1 MNYIDV
7 IKTFSPLSLDD
18 IIKTAKLYVPIAYQS
33 VPWSYPGLNHGTAI
47 LQDEEQLCCYLAA
60 YGEMHKGKLK
70 CALEKFPFKS
80 IDNNLEIIDWGCGQG
95 LASVYMAD
103 CLRHFGLI
111 DKLQKVTLIE
121 PSTVAL
127 SRAQLHV
134 QQAVGNDVCLED
146 LNCYLP
152 SIGSTM
158 HEKSLDK
165 LHIEEPICIH
175 LFSNILDIPEID
187 LKKLA
192 LLVSSSGYRHYF
204 VCVGPVNFG
213 NDRLSAF
220 PRYFDIQQGN
230 FFIDFKAG
238 QYRQLPSGKWYGCV
252 AKGFQILREE
262 GKPFLI
268 PLSYYPPKQFRS
280 AFRLDVIEEIDKTR
294 IDIEGYWNE
303 YSAFEV
309 LAPFDIG
316 ASIYED
322 IDPLLAVL
330 SNIVTRGL
338 PTKCSPF
345 IEDKINEV
353 FHCSEITERYG
364 TIRYGI
370 KKNTNLGNEQLL
382 RDIPIAI
389 SRIEKV
395 IIEAVLTGHISLSKD
410 VWNVVVKENDVPCS
424 AMAFADLAMMYN
436 HLAALSVDFKDR
448 KFPKVNLNV
457 VSKNYSSSLLH
468 LDSVVFSN
476 IKQVNKEAVYDMVI
490 DISIHEKVDA
500 VHVQFSEFKAS
511 NDCYFNVRSSSVV
524 NTPREIYT
532 TDRILYQPLTIV
544 NESGGHDVIKKN
556 EEHLVYFLQLLFRK
570 KGFRAG
576 QLPILNRAL
585 QIKGVIG
592 LLPTGGGKS
601 LTYQMAAMLQPGV
614 TIVIDPLKS
623 LMQDQY
629 DGLINTGIDCCTY
642 INSELSSEER
652 AAHELMM
659 ETSQVIFAFMSPE
672 RLCIYEFRERL
683 QNMENLHVYF
693 SYGVI
698 DEVHCVSEW
707 GQDFRFSYLH
717 LGRNL
722 YSYVKAKN
730 GAISLF
736 GLTATASFDVLSDVE
751 RELSGN
757 GAFVLDSDAIVR
769 YENCNRLELQYK
781 VEKIE
786 VDYAEDLSYRP
797 TGSLASYGKA
807 VNIGDTFSVNDQK
820 AKFLST
826 YIQKIPAYIRELQ
839 TDESVNRILS
849 RFEER
854 ENLELLD
861 GSRLHVDM
869 PDDFYQKNEDYEQ
882 AGIVFCPHVNS
893 TGISVNVNSGNLSKI
908 CEVGTFSGSDKDG
921 VAQGNESM
929 ENMKKFR
936 ENKLPLMVATKAFGM
951 GIDKPNVRFTVNMNY
966 SSSLECFVQE
976 AGRAGRDRK
985 MALSVILLSDYTLY
999 RVSDRC
1005 QNPNYPMS
1013 AIKNRWFK
1021 QKDLREILDAYHIHV
1036 DESEFDI
1043 CTPLTDIVRL
1053 KCNTDNTK
1061 NADGEEEMDKYGH
1074 VRRQYW
1080 QCSPQCSRYDKCS
1093 LRLVNKDL
1101 QRKWMYIEDLKRYL
1115 ETNHIR
1121 IPKENLEYQGADY
1134 NTVMYFF
1141 DNNFKGEFE
1150 EKKKMNF
1157 LLSEIELEYFIG
1169 NDKKDKP
1176 SEHLQAKGF
1185 LETVLNSCVGT
1196 EVVSLISY
1204 QDDSYAD
1211 IAKAIYRMCVIGLI
1225 DDFTQ
1230 DYAAQT
1236 FRILSTRK
1244 KDGSYYERLKEFLMR
1259 YYSEERAEN
1268 EVEKASMKKGNNEIH
1283 KCLGYLTEFIYD
1295 KVALKRK
1302 RAIDDIRNF
1311 CNVGIDTTTGKNWL
1325 EINEDLKD
1333 EIYYY
1338 FNSKYA
1344 REGYKTDNDEEF
1356 SLLDDTE
1363 RGKVSSKGILFKY
1376 MRVVDDDVVGTS
1388 GSPKDNIK
1396 HLQGAVRL
1404 IRRSLAD
1411 TNAALS
1417 MLNAFC
1423 LIVLKVGSNP
1433 HLMQE
1438 LDKSYIEGY
1447 QAMKHDMKD
1456 YETFFDCI
1464 KEFKLS
1470 LNANNRNLASS
1481 EDLKHL
1487 DELDMIAEL
1496 DDHKTWVNGFMNNYA
1511 K

>member
-1 MNYIDV
+1 MSYIDT
-7 IKTFSPLSLDD
+7 IRTITPLSLDD
-18 IIKTAKLYVPIAYQS
+18 IIKTAKQYVPDAYRYA
-33 VPWSYPGLNHGTAI
+33 PWNYPGLNHGTAI
-47 LQDEEQLCCYLAA
+47 LQNEEQLCCYLSA

-70 CALEKFPFKS
+70 CAFEKFPFGKLDKD
-80 IDNNLEIIDWGCGQG
+80 IEIIDWGCGQG

-103 CLRHFGLI
+103 CLRCSGLI

-121 PSTVAL
+121 PSTAAIK
-127 SRAQLHV
+127 RAKLHV
-134 QQAVGNDVCLED
+134 RQAVGDDVYIED

-152 SIGSTM
+152 SVDVRLKDEAIGG
-158 HEKSLDK
+158 

-175 LFSNILDIPEID
+175 LFSNILDIPVID
-187 LKKLA
+187 LKELA
-192 LLVSSSGYRHYF
+192 FLVSSSGYRQYF

-220 PRYFDIQQGN
+220 PRYFNIQPGG

-238 QYRQLPSGKWYGCV
+238 QYRQLPNGKWYGCV
-252 AKGFQILREE
+252 AKGFQIIREE

-268 PLSYYPPKQFRS
+268 PLSYYPPKQFHG
-280 AFRLDVIEEIDKTR
+280 AFRLDAIEEIDKANSNLQR
-294 IDIEGYWNE
+294 YWNE
-303 YSAFEV
+303 HSAFEV

-322 IDPLLAVL
+322 IDPVLAVL
-330 SNIVTRGL
+330 SNIVSRGL

-345 IEDKINEV
+345 IEKTLNDAYDY
-353 FHCSEITERYG
+353 SEATEKYG

-370 KKNTNLGNEQLL
+370 KHDSVLDNEQLL
-382 RDIPIAI
+382 REVPIAI
-389 SRIEKV
+389 ARIEKV
-395 IIEAVLTGHISLSKD
+395 IIEAILTRRISLSKD
-410 VWNVVVKENDVPCS
+410 TWNVVVIENDVPC
-424 AMAFADLAMMYN
+424 AAVAFSDLALMYN
-436 HLAALSVDFKDR
+436 HLTALTVDFKER
-448 KFPKVNLNV
+448 AFPKVNLHV
-457 VSKNYSSSLLH
+457 VSKDYASSPLQLN
-468 LDSVVFSN
+468 SVVYSN
-476 IKQVNKEAVYDMVI
+476 SKQVNKEKIYDMVI
-490 DISIHEKVDA
+490 DFSIHEKVDA
-500 VHVQFSEFKAS
+500 VNVQFSEFKAN
-511 NDCYFNVRSSSVV
+511 NDCYFNVRSSKVV
-524 NTPREIYT
+524 YTPREIYT
-532 TDRILYQPLTIV
+532 TDRIVYQPITTV
-544 NESGGHDVIKKN
+544 NDNGDHDFIKEN

-570 KGFRAG
+570 KEFRPG

-629 DGLINTGIDCCTY
+629 DGLITNGIDCCTY
-642 INSELSSEER
+642 INSELSTEER

-659 ETSQVIFAFMSPE
+659 ESSQVIFTFMSPE

-683 QNMENLHVYF
+683 QNMEDLHVYF

-730 GAISLF
+730 GPISLF

-757 GAFVLDSDAIVR
+757 GAFVLDPDTIVR
-769 YENCNRLELQYK
+769 YENSNRLELQYK

-786 VDYAEDLSYRP
+786 VEYAEDHFYDKNGQLSAYP
-797 TGSLASYGKA
+797 KA
-807 VNIGDTFSVNDQK
+807 VNIGDIWSTNDQK
-820 AKFLST
+820 AKFLAQ
-826 YIQKIPAYIRELQ
+826 YLPKIPSYIRQLQ
-839 TDESVNRILS
+839 TNESIDRIIS
-849 RFEER
+849 RFQER
-854 ENLELLD
+854 ESLENIDSQHLFID
-861 GSRLHVDM
+861 I
-869 PDDFYQKNEDYEQ
+869 PDDFFSKKDSYEQ
-882 AGIVFCPHVNS
+882 AGIIFCPHVNS
-893 TGISVNVNSGNLSKI
+893 SGISVSINSANLSQL
-908 CEVGTFSGSDKDG
+908 CEVGTFSGSAQDG
-921 VAQGNESM
+921 ATQGNASM

-936 ENKLPLMVATKAFGM
+936 ENKLPIMVATKAFGM

-966 SSSLECFVQE
+966 SSSLESYVQE

-985 MALSVILLSDYTLY
+985 MALSIILVSDYNLARINPRY
-999 RVSDRC
+999 
-1005 QNPNYPMS
+1005 QNYTFPIGI
-1013 AIKNRWFK
+1013 IKGKWFK
-1021 QKDLREILDAYHIHV
+1021 VEDLELILHAHGINV
-1036 DESEFDI
+1036 DPRYVDY
-1043 CTPLTDIVRL
+1043 CTPLSDIVKL
-1053 KCNTDNTK
+1053 KCNTDNVEVF
-1061 NADGEEEMDKYGH
+1061 DGGQE
-1074 VRRQYW
+1074 RRLTW
-1080 QCSPQCSRYDKCS
+1080 HCNTQCSKYNTCQLRHVDKS
-1093 LRLVNKDL
+1093 MRGW
-1101 QRKWMYIEDLKRYL
+1101 QYYQDLKDYL
-1115 ETNHIR
+1115 NNEHIR

-1150 EKKKMNF
+1150 EKKKMNY
-1157 LLSEIELEYFIG
+1157 LLSEVNLEYFIG

-1176 SEHLQAKGF
+1176 DKHIQAKGF
-1185 LETVLNSCVGT
+1185 LETVLKSSAGT
-1196 EVVSLISY
+1196 EVVSIISY

-1211 IAKAIYRMCVIGLI
+1211 IAKAIYRMCIIGLI

-1230 DYAAQT
+1230 DYAT
-1236 FRILSTRK
+1236 HSFRILSTRK
-1244 KDGSYYERLKEFLMR
+1244 KNGSYYERLKEFLMR

-1268 EVEKASMKKGNNEIH
+1268 EVEKASVRKGQNEIH

-1311 CNVGIDTTTGKNWL
+1311 CNVGIDTTSGKNWL

-1344 REGYKTDNDEEF
+1344 REGYKTDNDEDF

-1363 RGKVSSKGILFKY
+1363 RGKISSKDILFKY
-1376 MRVVDDDVVGTS
+1376 MRVVDGDVMGTS

-1404 IRRSLAD
+1404 IRRSIAE
-1411 TNAALS
+1411 TNATLS

-1423 LIVLKVGSNP
+1423 LIALKVEGNI

-1438 LDKSYIEGY
+1438 LDKSYVEGY
-1447 QAMKHDMKD
+1447 QAMKHDIKD
-1456 YETFFDCI
+1456 YTEFFDCI
-1464 KEFKLS
+1464 KQFKLM
-1470 LNANNRNLASS
+1470 LNTNNRNLAST

-1496 DDHKTWVNGFMNNYA
+1496 GDHESWVNGFRDNYI